1 MSTAYNA
8 AGEIKDILYDTAHIL
23 LLGEHKYLTTLGVTH
38 FSHQRS
44 ELVYHWRQKS
54 SNMHLS
60 VIVLGLLSIFFKP
73 VLTTTCCTHV

>member
-23 LLGEHKYLTTLGVTH
+23 LLGEHKEEELLQFCLFKYFRTVLFTH

-44 ELVYHWRQKS
+44 ELVYHSLAGDK
-54 SNMHLS
+54 NYPTCIFLS
-60 VIVLGLLSIFFKP
+60 F
-73 VLTTTCCTHV
+73 